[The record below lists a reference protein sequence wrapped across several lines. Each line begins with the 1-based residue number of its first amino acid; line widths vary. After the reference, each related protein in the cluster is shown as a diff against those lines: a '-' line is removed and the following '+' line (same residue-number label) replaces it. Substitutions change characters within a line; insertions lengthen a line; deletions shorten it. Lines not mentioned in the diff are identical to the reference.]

1 MLDAEDVMKLP
12 KIRIQHLKIAQIEC
26 ILCEQVLSIK
36 ISFYSWENVREILI
50 MHAFGVDENI

>member
-12 KIRIQHLKIAQIEC
+12 KMRIWLVYITAYQHLKIAQIEC

-36 ISFYSWENVREILI
+36 ISFYTWENVR
-50 MHAFGVDENI
+50 